1 MMKHEELLAN
11 LQTLRERLVG
21 WTIVDFLETSQ
32 PEGVFGMVVENCGM
46 RKVQEVYATELGWW
60 LFDLHPYRE
69 TLYID
74 VGEKVYVPRPSSVFA
89 GQARDIW
96 VSKCLGVECRIASPE
111 YWNELAHKFPV
122 SRLFGTD
129 KVWKTE
135 CLKKP

>member
-1 MMKHEELLAN
+1 MMSLDELLKN

-60 LFDLHPYRE
+60 LADLQPYRE

-74 VGEKVYVPRPSSVFA
+74 VGEKVYLPRPSSVFA
-89 GQARDIW
+89 GQARDAW
-96 VSKCLGVECRIASPE
+96 ASKCLNKACRIASAE
-111 YWNELAHKFPV
+111 YWNELAHQHPV
-122 SRLFGTD
+122 GRLSGTD
-129 KVWKTE
+129 KIWRAE
-135 CLKKP
+135 CLRKS